1 MGGKPVKK
9 QYAFEG
15 NDLVLNLINSS
26 LKENGEL
33 KTTISP
39 LLGTLFFKEYFS
51 IINLSLICSSGNME
65 PEGIYRGSAIKD
77 LHEDKMQAKKIMGNH
92 SIKNSF
98 FVIFIRIYIKLIKFF
113 DFDYSCLLLK
123 DLLVN

>member
-1 MGGKPVKK
+1 
-9 QYAFEG
+9 
-15 NDLVLNLINSS
+15 
-26 LKENGEL
+26 
-33 KTTISP
+33 
-39 LLGTLFFKEYFS
+39 
-51 IINLSLICSSGNME
+51 ME